1 MIRIQTEHFSSE
13 EETTRLIRDNP
24 KIGGIVTFLG
34 IVRDFTET
42 AGVTALILEHYP
54 GMTELELEKV
64 EQAARAQFA
73 VEALLVIHRVGKLAV
88 GEPIVL
94 VVAAASHRADAFLA
108 CRFVIDHLKR
118 QATFWKKELLQS
130 GEERWI
136 HACPGCDAAASQWES
151 ALQATHPHA
160 PKQAQPHSTHPHGA
174 PHTHPTDD
182 TLSWTTLRV
191 GILTL
196 SDSRTHAT
204 DQSGAALEAL
214 VLGFGAEI
222 AIRTILPDDVQ
233 SIQDLL
239 RQWAEVKR
247 LDLILT
253 TGGTGPGPRD
263 CTPEATR
270 ALCTRELPGFA
281 ELIRAAGLQQTR
293 NAIFTRGVAAF
304 CGTTLIIN
312 LPGSTRGAT
321 HSLRAIADL
330 VPHAL
335 RMASGG
341 GHP

>member
-13 EETTRLIRDNP
+13 EETTRLIRENP
-24 KIGGIVTFLG
+24 KIGGVVTFLG
-34 IVRDFTET
+34 VVRDFTET

-73 VEALLVIHRVGKLAV
+73 VEELLVIHRVGRLAV

-108 CRFVIDHLKR
+108 CRYVIDHLKR

-136 HACPGCDAAASQWES
+136 HACPGCDAAASQW
-151 ALQATHPHA
+151 AQATQPHP
-160 PKQAQPHSTHPHGA
+160 PKQAP
-174 PHTHPTDD
+174 PHTAHPAAHLAQPTDH
-182 TLSWTTLRV
+182 TPSWATLRV

-214 VLGFGAEI
+214 VLSFGAEM
-222 AIRTILPDDVQ
+222 AIRALLPDDQ
-233 SIQDLL
+233 ASIQTLL

-270 ALCTRELPGFA
+270 TLCTREMPGFA

-293 NAIFTRGVAAF
+293 NAVFTRGVAAF
-304 CGTTLIIN
+304 CGSTLIIN

-335 RMASGG
+335 RMAQGG
-341 GHP
+341 GHA